1 MFPEEL
7 VLKLADSSDKPVT
20 DCAVVVESEP
30 GSELSAQPQMIRSD
44 AEGMVR
50 LRVTTGNRLGD
61 NYLRIIPKGAESM
74 SLVCRFVIG
83 IELLKGNREGG
94 QEYFS
99 PIRLRFAWSTPVE
112 HRSRDEKSISNLF
125 RLRQEEMRVSS
136 VWQPELMRTEWPR
149 RASHSERQPEST
161 ESKSSPPGRT
171 GDF

>member
-1 MFPEEL
+1 MGTSDSILRGAGQSTLPGKMFPEEL

-94 QEYFS
+94 RSTSLRSGCGS
-99 PIRLRFAWSTPVE
+99 PGRLRWSAGRGT
-112 HRSRDEKSISNLF
+112 RSLF
-125 RLRQEEMRVSS
+125 RTCSGS
-136 VWQPELMRTEWPR
+136 GR
-149 RASHSERQPEST
+149 RKCASLLYGNPN
-161 ESKSSPPGRT
+161 
-171 GDF
+171 